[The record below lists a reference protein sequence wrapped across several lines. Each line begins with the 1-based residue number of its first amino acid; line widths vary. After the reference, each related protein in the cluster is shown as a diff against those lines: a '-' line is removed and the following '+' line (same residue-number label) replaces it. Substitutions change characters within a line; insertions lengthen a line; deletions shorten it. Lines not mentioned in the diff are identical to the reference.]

1 MMIAGT
7 QLFAYRPLV
16 NLPLVFAVMILCT
29 PVLSAQQSDSEQT
42 SELRIDGPPAPVPP
56 EVITRDETGME
67 ATVRAVRLGSPVRID
82 GVLDDV
88 LYEETPSISGFVQSV
103 PVEGA
108 PPTEQTEA
116 WIAFDESNIYVSARV
131 WDSAPESEWVA
142 NEMRRDTNQLRQND
156 TFGVMFDTFYDRRNG
171 VMFYTNPLGALAEFQ
186 ITNEGNPN
194 SDWNPIWDVRTGR
207 FEGGWTVEMEIPFK
221 SLRYR
226 PGTQQ
231 VWGLQLRRAIRR
243 KNEWN
248 YLTLIPISASGGGS
262 GGAFRVSRSGTLVG
276 LEAPLASR
284 VVEFKPYG
292 ISGVETNLRTNP
304 QVLDDFQ
311 ADGGLDIKFGITDNL
326 TADFTYNTDFAQVE
340 VDERQVNLARFSLFF
355 PEKREFF
362 LEGRGIFGFASSG
375 FGGGGGPG
383 FGGGGVSAPTM
394 FFSRRIG
401 LQSGKP
407 IPITG
412 GGRVT
417 GKVGSFDVGA
427 LNIQTNDLESVGA
440 ESTNFTVLRLRRDIF
455 RRSSIGGLFQNR
467 SQSLVGLGS
476 NQMYGADA
484 TFSFFEN
491 LDLLGYYARTETARV
506 SSGIQPADDSYRAR
520 GNWNGDLLG
529 VEVDHLL
536 VGNDFNPEIGFV
548 PRKGFRQT
556 FLTGRVSPRPAASE
570 LIRQVTLE
578 GRVNYLENHPTGSLE
593 TRELMGNFRVEF
605 ESSDQFSV
613 NYTDTYENLPVD
625 FRIVPGVTI
634 PLGRYSFRD
643 LQARFNFGP
652 QRFYSG
658 SLSVR
663 QGKFFDGDRT
673 SVGFNRGRIEILRQ
687 LSLEPSLSFNWVDL
701 PQGSF
706 TQHVASTR
714 VSYSFSP
721 RLFLSGLVQYSSL
734 SESLSG
740 NFRLRLEYAPGSE
753 IFLVYTEERDTDV
766 FDRFS
771 ALSNRGF
778 VIKMNR
784 LLRL

>member
-1 MMIAGT
+1 MLVVVMMTLGT
-7 QLFAYRPLV
+7 S
-16 NLPLVFAVMILCT
+16 
-29 PVLSAQQSDSEQT
+29 VLSAQQSGLEQT
-42 SELRIDGPPAPVPP
+42 SQLRVDGPPAPTPP
-56 EVITRDETGME
+56 QVITRDATGME
-67 ATVRAVRLGSPVRID
+67 ATVRAVRVESPIRID
-82 GVLDDV
+82 GVLDEV
-88 LYEETPSISGFVQSV
+88 LYRDTPSISGFVQSV
-103 PVEGA
+103 PIEGA
-108 PPTEQTEA
+108 PATEQTEA
-116 WIAFDESNIYVSARV
+116 WISFDEGNIYVSARV

-194 SDWNPIWDVRTGR
+194 SDWNPVWDVRTGR

-226 PGTQQ
+226 PGSQQ

-243 KNEWN
+243 KNEWS
-248 YLTLIPISASGGGS
+248 YLTLIPISASGGGP

-276 LEAPLASR
+276 LEAPPASR

-292 ISGVETNLRTNP
+292 ISGVETNLNASPVIRE
-304 QVLDDFQ
+304 DFQ
-311 ADGGLDIKFGITDNL
+311 ADGGLDLKFGITDNL

-340 VDERQVNLARFSLFF
+340 VDERQVNLTRFSLFF

-362 LEGRGIFGFASSG
+362 LEGRGIFGFASAG

-383 FGGGGVSAPTM
+383 FGGRGVSAPTM

-401 LQSGKP
+401 LQGGKP
-407 IPITG
+407 VPITG

-427 LNIQTNDLESVGA
+427 LNIQTNDLESVSA

-491 LDLLGYYARTETARV
+491 LDLLGYYARTETAGV
-506 SSGIQPADDSYRAR
+506 STGMDPTDASYRAR
-520 GNWNGDLLG
+520 GNWNGDLVG
-529 VEVDHLL
+529 FEADHLL
-536 VGNDFNPEIGFV
+536 VGRDFNPEIGFV

-556 FLTGRVSPRPAASE
+556 FLTGRVSPRPTAIE

-578 GRVNYLENHPTGSLE
+578 GRVNYLENHPTGFLE

-605 ESSDQFSV
+605 ESSDQFSMD
-613 NYTDTYENLPVD
+613 YTETYENLPLD
-625 FRIVPGVTI
+625 FRISPEVSI
-634 PLGRYSFRD
+634 PSGRYDFSD
-643 LQARFNFGP
+643 VQASFNFGP

-663 QGKFFDGDRT
+663 RGKFFDGDRT
-673 SVGFNRGRIEILRQ
+673 SVGFNRARVEILRQ
-687 LSLEPSLSFNWVDL
+687 LSVEPNLSFNWVDL

-734 SESLSG
+734 SKSLSG
-740 NFRLRLEYAPGSE
+740 NFRLRWEYAPGSE

-766 FDRFS
+766 FNRFS